1 MGLNISQHLGVRNFL
16 RLHFA
21 LLFFL
26 KVFLNVKQRLQV
38 PQRIVNLRLRHLR
51 TDAGLAA
58 DDVAVVSDQQLPC
71 NVLANVVTA
80 LIVAYN
86 N

>member
-26 KVFLNVKQRLQV
+26 KVFLDVKQRLQV

-51 TDAGLAA
+51 TNACLAA
-58 DDVAVVSDQQLPC
+58 YDIAVVADQQMPSD
-71 NVLANVVTA
+71 VLANVVCA
-80 LIVAYN
+80 LVIA
-86 N
+86 